1 LNTDASAAELFDFER
16 AFAENAPF
24 VWRALR
30 RLGVGEADVE
40 DVCQEVFLVVHRRR
54 ASFDG
59 RSALRTWIYG
69 ICLRVASEYRRRP
82 HRRREEVTAEPP
94 DLELSEGLD
103 EALER
108 RRALARL
115 DAALDQLDDAKRAV
129 FVLYE
134 IEQIPM
140 TEVAAAVSVPL
151 QTAYSR
157 LYAARKVVEA
167 ALAAPPPAARAR
179 KGAGEAW
186 ERSGP

>member
-1 LNTDASAAELFDFER
+1 VNADLSTAEPLDFER
-16 AFAENAPF
+16 TFAENAPF

-30 RLGVGEADVE
+30 RLGVRDADVE

-59 RSALRTWIYG
+59 RGAVRTWIYG

-94 DLELSEGLD
+94 DPGAPPRQD
-103 EALER
+103 EELER
-108 RRALARL
+108 RRALERL
-115 DAALDQLDDAKRAV
+115 DAALERLDDARRAV

-140 TEVAAAVSVPL
+140 TEVAAAVGVPL

-167 ALAAPPPAARAR
+167 ALCAPPSAASAR
-179 KGAGEAW
+179 PGVSEAQ